1 MRQSSTDKDAKEMV
15 DKMLALLAPS
25 VPESARCFPDLNLGK
40 MGPIW
45 DSENALY
52 LFLYLAVKSKLD
64 EKMQRFEGW
73 DRKAMD

>member
-1 MRQSSTDKDAKEMV
+1 MRQESMDKDAKEIV
-15 DKMLALLAPS
+15 EKMLVLLAPS
-25 VPESARCFPDLNLGK
+25 VPETARCFPSSEQGA

-64 EKMQRFEGW
+64 DKMKKFEGW
-73 DRKAMD
+73 NRQAMD

>member
-25 VPESARCFPDLNLGK
+25 VPESARCFPDSNLGN